1 MQLDLFNPQ
10 RRNSTINMKEYKHN
24 VPMQMWCEDDK
35 PATKLLMKGRAAVSD
50 SELLSLIIAK
60 DSSGFS
66 SLNAARKILFSCSDN
81 LGEMARLS
89 VTDLVREGNITLAQ
103 ATRIITAFE
112 IGRRRNSSEVSHK
125 EKIAS
130 SRVAFEIFK
139 SCMFDKP
146 YEEFWILLLNSSNR
160 MIGKFRISEGG
171 ISGTVVDPKKIF
183 KIALENHATGIILGI
198 TIRRGTLI
206 QAKQTSG

>member
-1 MQLDLFNPQ
+1 MQLDLFQ
-10 RRNSTINMKEYKHN
+10 QLFRNTPFKMKEYRN
-24 VPMQMWCEDDK
+24 TVPMLMWCEDDK

-103 ATRIITAFE
+103 ATRIIRELRSAGLRLTAALK
-112 IGRRRNSSEVSHK
+112 SST
-125 EKIAS
+125 AS
-130 SRVAFEIFK
+130 SYFSNAARAA
-139 SCMFDKP
+139 P
-146 YEEFWILLLNSSNR
+146 LLEKYSN
-160 MIGKFRISEGG
+160 
-171 ISGTVVDPKKIF
+171 
-183 KIALENHATGIILGI
+183 
-198 TIRRGTLI
+198 
-206 QAKQTSG
+206 